1 MVSGYLGMYLSQT
14 ENTTV
19 DVTILFHHQDAHL
32 TCKGPTGSGLL
43 PAHQPSWSLIRED
56 LSLFAL
62 ILSFGIVWMQSLS
75 PYLEG
80 VLVPLVSTIT
90 DYWYDTTDPATM
102 MKDRNIQLCLCS
114 LSVAPLVQKSSV
126 ETSMRG
132 SLTSGSSPSAMSV
145 DSNLKTTLFPTCE
158 TFYPG
163 CRDAFR
169 SQDHLID
176 HSSILLH
183 FLEVLLRVDLG
194 VRKGIHLPKPR
205 TKFYQVYHACVHTV
219 KPLSSQSHV
228 IIFIWEWHMSPSGNL
243 TA

>member
-90 DYWYDTTDPATM
+90 DY
-102 MKDRNIQLCLCS
+102 
-114 LSVAPLVQKSSV
+114 
-126 ETSMRG
+126 
-132 SLTSGSSPSAMSV
+132 
-145 DSNLKTTLFPTCE
+145 
-158 TFYPG
+158 
-163 CRDAFR
+163 
-169 SQDHLID
+169 
-176 HSSILLH
+176 
-183 FLEVLLRVDLG
+183 
-194 VRKGIHLPKPR
+194 
-205 TKFYQVYHACVHTV
+205 
-219 KPLSSQSHV
+219 
-228 IIFIWEWHMSPSGNL
+228 
-243 TA
+243 